1 MSSSEV
7 KQSFL
12 DLIRRY
18 SEDEQF
24 NEECWTEIETAYTS
38 SDRYYHDLSHISA
51 MLTELDLVKTEI
63 SYSDSLLFAIFYHD
77 FIYDPLRKDNEK
89 RSAELFEKRISPTG
103 FRQIPEVKSLIEAT
117 RNHNFS
123 DDPDTNLLLDLDLSI
138 LGKSPQIY
146 RDYKNSI
153 RKEFSIIPGFLYN
166 PGRKKILKDFLKR
179 DFIYKTAHFRDR
191 YELQARENL
200 NTELKA
206 L

>member
-1 MSSSEV
+1 MSWSEV
-7 KQSFL
+7 KQTFL
-12 DLIRRY
+12 DLTRRY
-18 SEDEQF
+18 SEDEYF
-24 NEECWTEIETAYTS
+24 IEECWNEIETAYTS
-38 SDRYYHDLSHISA
+38 SERCYHDLAHISA
-51 MLTELDLVKTEI
+51 MLTELDPVTEI
-63 SYSDSLLFAIFYHD
+63 RYRDRLLFAIFYHD
-77 FIYDPLRKDNEK
+77 LIYDPLRKDNEK

-103 FRQIPEVKSLIEAT
+103 FRQIREVKSLIEAT
-117 RNHNFS
+117 KNHNFS

-191 YELQARENL
+191 YEMQARENL